1 MSWKKLRRTGV
12 PADVC
17 ERLSKHNIHTCQDF
31 LSLSS
36 VELLRVTGKSYA
48 TVRQLARVVSQACA
62 PRVITA
68 LEMRD
73 RPMAAFFATSLAAL
87 DRDLQGGIP
96 CGSITEVAGPSGCGK
111 TQFCMM
117 LSALATLPASLGGL
131 DGGVI
136 YIDTESAFSA
146 ERLVEIARSR
156 HPEHFCTDEHVIAM
170 TNRVHVYRELT
181 TQSVLSRLESLEE
194 ELIAKRVR
202 LLVLDSVASVLRK
215 EIDLRFLAG
224 VAERSEL
231 LSHQAALL
239 KYLAEEFSLPVVLT
253 NQITTRFKGRSGS
266 HAVNEAGEKEM
277 SGDGYVTAALGN
289 TWSHCVNTRL
299 ILQYLDTR
307 RRQILIAKSPL
318 ASFSG
323 FVYSI
328 QGSGLVLED
337 AADAP
342 TDALEGTDPGLQPIR
357 VRTSLDCC
365 FDI

>member
-62 PRVITA
+62 PRVIT
-68 LEMRD
+68 
-73 RPMAAFFATSLAAL
+73 
-87 DRDLQGGIP
+87 
-96 CGSITEVAGPSGCGK
+96 VAGPSGCGK

-239 KYLAEEFSLPVVLT
+239 KYLAQEFSLPVVLT

-299 ILQYLDTR
+299 ILQYLDAR

>member
-48 TVRQLARVVSQACA
+48 T
-62 PRVITA
+62 A

-73 RPMAAFFATSLAAL
+73 RPMAAFFATSLSAL

-239 KYLAEEFSLPVVLT
+239 KYLAQEFSLPVVLT

-299 ILQYLDTR
+299 ILQYLDAR

>member
-73 RPMAAFFATSLAAL
+73 RPMAAFFATSLSAL

-239 KYLAEEFSLPVVLT
+239 KYLAQEFSLPVVLT

-299 ILQYLDTR
+299 ILQYLDAR